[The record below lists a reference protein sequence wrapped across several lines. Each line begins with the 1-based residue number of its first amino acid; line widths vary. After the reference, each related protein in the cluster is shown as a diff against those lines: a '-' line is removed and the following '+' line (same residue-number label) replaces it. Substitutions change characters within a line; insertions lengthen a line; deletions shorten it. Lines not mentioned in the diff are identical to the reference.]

1 MFYGYLR
8 LTTGSVWPATVA
20 HGAGNGY
27 WGTFT
32 ALAIAASPVT
42 LEYLAGES
50 GLLTLIGL
58 VIAAGMFAK
67 RLVVSDKLVA

>member
-1 MFYGYLR
+1 M
-8 LTTGSVWPATVA
+8 TK
-20 HGAGNGY
+20 
-27 WGTFT
+27 
-32 ALAIAASPVT
+32 SPGV